1 MFIITTYDDK
11 TKNANYVW
19 ELFAIIY
26 HHKDKYQEEIDI
38 KIFEYFLFKKHII
51 IISIFIFIFSFIKQL
66 QTETN

>member
-38 KIFEYFLFKKHII
+38 KTFLYYFDLKTYHHNFYFFLH
-51 IISIFIFIFSFIKQL
+51 KQL

>member
-38 KIFEYFLFKKHII
+38 KTFKY
-51 IISIFIFIFSFIKQL
+51 IFIKKTYNHNFYFYFFLHKQL